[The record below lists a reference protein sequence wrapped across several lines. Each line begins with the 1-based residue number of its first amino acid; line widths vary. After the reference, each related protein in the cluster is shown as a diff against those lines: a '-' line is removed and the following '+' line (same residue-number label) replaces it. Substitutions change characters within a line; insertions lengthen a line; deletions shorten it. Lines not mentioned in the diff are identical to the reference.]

1 MSRSSKAVCA
11 GLSIGLLGLVVSLT
25 PVGTAL
31 EENMGLY
38 MLFKLRGSRKAP
50 PDVVVVATESASE
63 NQLGLPTSLTKWP
76 RSLHARLIDKL
87 AEKNAAVIAFDI
99 FFRESHSPQDD
110 HRFAQSIQ
118 RAGNIVLVEEL
129 EKKIPF
135 DDTGKKIDH
144 VEIEKLVHPLPLL
157 AQPALA
163 TAPFPL
169 PKIPVQLNSYW
180 AFKTSA
186 GDTPTLPV
194 VVFQIFSLQVY
205 DEFIGFLKEVTSSFP
220 ELLPASKDVIYT
232 DKKIKEAMLQLKFFF
247 EQNPKVAEDMLAK
260 LNTSDIFLAKA
271 KKHQLLKSLI
281 RLYQGPRSYYLN
293 FYGPAG
299 TIRTVPFYRFLEDE
313 KKTTLDHDRLDLNEK
328 VIFIGRSEHLRPDKQ
343 DDFHTVF
350 SQPNGVDIS
359 GVEIAATAFA
369 NLLENKPVQPL
380 NIRAQLL
387 GVFFWGAITG
397 ILCILLSRFLAAV
410 SVLALSLSYLFFAYS
425 QFSQSAIWYPLV
437 IPLFLLSPLSFI
449 GTTIWKYVEVNKERH
464 NIRTAFGYQIPN
476 DIVDELAESLANIKA
491 ARKPVYGICLFTD
504 AKGYTGVS
512 ETMNSEELS
521 SYMNQYFEK
530 IFEPVKKYSGIGLEL
545 KADSMLAIWTED
557 HPDSNLKNLAC
568 HTALDIIRAVD
579 EFNQSH
585 SRSPLPT
592 RLGIHSGYISLG
604 FIGARD
610 HYQYQPVGDAVNT
623 ASRLEG
629 LNKIL
634 NTQILV
640 SEEVLEQPD
649 DFLVRRLGQFIL
661 TGKTKPVAV
670 CELMCRIKESTD
682 LQRNLCTIFSS
693 ALDAFQRQFLNEAV
707 AGFKESLKMQPE
719 DGPSRFYLD
728 WCEKYKINPPGDTW
742 DGVVRLA
749 TK

>member
-1 MSRSSKAVCA
+1 M
-11 GLSIGLLGLVVSLT
+11 GIGLLGLVASVT
-25 PVGTAL
+25 PVGITL
-31 EENMGLY
+31 EENMGLHL
-38 MLFKLRGSRKAP
+38 LFKLRGTRKAP

-63 NQLGLPTSLTKWP
+63 NKLNLPTSLTKWP

-87 AEKNAAVIAFDI
+87 ADKNAAVIAFDI
-99 FFRESHSPQDD
+99 FFRDSRSPQDD
-110 HRFAQSIQ
+110 HRLAESIQ
-118 RAGNIVLVEEL
+118 GAGNIVLVEEL
-129 EKKIPF
+129 EKKILF
-135 DDTGKKIDH
+135 DDSGKKIDH
-144 VEIEKLVHPLPLL
+144 VEIEKLIPPIPLL
-157 AQPALA
+157 AQSALA
-163 TAPFPL
+163 SAPFPL
-169 PKIPVQLNSYW
+169 PKTPVQLNSYW

-194 VVFQIFSLQVY
+194 VVFQIFALQVY
-205 DEFIGFLKEVTSSFP
+205 DEFMGFLKEVTSASP

-232 DKKIKEAMLQLKFFF
+232 DKSIKEVMLRLKLFF
-247 EQNPKVAEDMLAK
+247 EQNPEVAEEMLAK
-260 LNTSDIFLAKA
+260 LNTSDIFVAEA
-271 KKHQLLKSLI
+271 KKRQLLKSLI
-281 RLYQGPRSYYLN
+281 RLYQGPKSHYLN
-293 FYGPAG
+293 FYGPSG
-299 TIRTVPFYRFLEDE
+299 TIHTVPYYRFLEDE
-313 KKTTLDHDRLDLNEK
+313 KKPAPDHDRIDLNDK
-328 VIFIGRSEHLRPDKQ
+328 VIFIGRSERLRPDKQ

-369 NLLENKPVQPL
+369 NLLENMPVQPL
-380 NIRAQLL
+380 NTRARLL
-387 GVFFWGAITG
+387 GVFFWGAILG
-397 ILCILLSRFLAAV
+397 SLCSLLSRFLAAG
-410 SVLALSLSYLFFAYS
+410 SVLALSLSYLYFAYS

-449 GTTIWKYVEVNKERH
+449 GSTIWKYVEVNKERH

-476 DIVDELAESLANIKA
+476 DIVDELAESLSNIKA
-491 ARKPVYGICLFTD
+491 DRKPVYGICLFTD

-512 ETMNSEELS
+512 EAMNPEELR

-530 IFEPVKKYSGIGLEL
+530 IFEPVRKNSGIGLEL
-545 KADSMLAIWTED
+545 KADSMLAIWTKD

-592 RLGIHSGYISLG
+592 RIGIHSGYISLG
-604 FIGARD
+604 FIGASD

-629 LNKIL
+629 LNKHL
-634 NTQILV
+634 DTQILV
-640 SEEVLEQPD
+640 SEEVLERPD

-661 TGKTKPVAV
+661 AGKTKPVAA

-682 LQRNLCTIFSS
+682 LQRNLCKIFAS
-693 ALDAFQRQFLNEAV
+693 ALDAFQRKSWNEAV

-728 WCEKYKINPPGDTW
+728 WCGKYKINPPVDAW

-749 TK
+749 AK